1 LLGPSKCTNQ
11 SIMLCLVIEISIE
24 SFKFLDLLKILVQ
37 QGLIMLTL
45 SVTLDFFK
53 PTPCSTA
60 SSFCP
65 PATTTQVGF
74 FYFSLY
80 LMSFGSGS
88 MKPCIAAFGADQF
101 DEEDKNENQSKKSFF
116 NWWVFGI
123 SIGGLI
129 SATVMVYIQDSV
141 SWGWGF
147 GVPTALLGLFLIAYI
162 AGIPFYRHKA
172 PMGSPITQIV
182 QVMVAAARNWHVQLP
197 ADSGLLYEVCDKEA
211 LLMGR
216 RPIPHSNTFRYRLH
230 LITQY

>member
-1 LLGPSKCTNQ
+1 
-11 SIMLCLVIEISIE
+11 
-24 SFKFLDLLKILVQ
+24 
-37 QGLIMLTL
+37 MLTL

-53 PTPCSTA
+53 PPSCSPT
-60 SSFCP
+60 STSFCP
-65 PATTTQVGF
+65 PATATQVGF

-101 DEEDKNENQSKKSFF
+101 DEEDTSENHTKKSFF

-123 SIGGLI
+123 SIGGVI

-147 GVPTALLGLFLIAYI
+147 GVPTVLLGLFLIVYI

-182 QVMVAAARNWHVQLP
+182 QVMVAAARNWHVQIP
-197 ADSGLLYEVCDKEA
+197 ADSGLLYEVHDKEA
-211 LLMGR
+211 LMIGR
-216 RPIPHSNTFRYRLH
+216 RPIPHSNTFRY
-230 LITQY
+230 